1 MRAEP
6 RWTSTNEIG
15 ENCLHFMIIVQVL
28 LVTGGY
34 NSVELLDSTE
44 ILDTQGGSWQTLTT
58 ARLPAP
64 RWRLAAGTVNN
75 EVFIFGEF
83 SLLSLFHIQII

>member
-1 MRAEP
+1 MRAES

-44 ILDTQGGSWQTLTT
+44 ILENQGGSWQTLTT

-75 EVFIFGEF
+75 EVFIFGE
-83 SLLSLFHIQII
+83 